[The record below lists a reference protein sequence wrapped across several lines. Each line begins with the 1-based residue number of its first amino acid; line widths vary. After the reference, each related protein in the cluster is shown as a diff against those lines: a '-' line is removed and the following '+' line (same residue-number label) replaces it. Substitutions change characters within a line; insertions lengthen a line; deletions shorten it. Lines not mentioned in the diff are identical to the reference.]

1 MGYANS
7 TQNGSGLRQR
17 IYARSFI
24 IGDPQNTADRFV
36 YMVLDTQ
43 SGDTAI
49 RNGILE
55 GVQALGSDYAA
66 YTQSNVAVTGTHS
79 HSGPVS
85 SPSTRFLLYTKLQL
99 LGRVA
104 ELPFANYYQPWLR
117 QAELPGHC
125 QWCYPL
131 HTACPRE
138 PCPGQSQLR
147 NSRLRGCEHQQ
158 ESLRI
163 FGKSCRRKSQLYIR
177 CG

>member
-24 IGDPQNTADRFV
+24 VGDPSSTADRFV

-55 GVQALGSDYAA
+55 GVQALGSEYAV
-66 YTQSNVAVTGTHS
+66 YSQSNVAVTGTHS

-85 SPSTRFLLYTKLQL
+85 YSIP
-99 LGRVA
+99 
-104 ELPFANYYQPWLR
+104 
-117 QAELPGHC
+117 
-125 QWCYPL
+125 
-131 HTACPRE
+131 
-138 PCPGQSQLR
+138 
-147 NSRLRGCEHQQ
+147 
-158 ESLRI
+158 
-163 FGKSCRRKSQLYIR
+163 
-177 CG
+177 